1 MMKKVGR
8 LLLAA
13 GALAAWAGGC
23 ADGPSK
29 SPTAPPTSSAA
40 PVAAAPAASAA
51 PSTQPAAAKTL
62 KPLPDQHAL
71 HNGHYVTDKVLS
83 GAQPEG
89 EASFKELSR
98 LGVKTIISVDGAA
111 PDVEGAKKYGM
122 EYVHLPITYASVTPE
137 QGRAIA
143 KAIAEKPGPVY
154 VHCHHGKHRSA
165 AAVAVACVYDGLIS
179 PQRAEGVLKSFGTGD
194 NYTGLWKAARDARP
208 LDPQEIK
215 QYKVDFVE
223 RAKIGDLAEAMVH
236 VDERFDHI
244 KEIQKAGWKAP
255 KDHPDIDPPHEALQ
269 LQELIHEMLRTDSKH
284 AKDPE
289 FRAQIETADVS
300 AKGLHAALLE
310 KPVDTTKAETAFKAM
325 SASCASCHKTYRD

>member
-1 MMKKVGR
+1 MKRLTALVSVGLAI
-8 LLLAA
+8 LLT
-13 GALAAWAGGC
+13 GC
-23 ADGPSK
+23 ADRQSPEPASATAPATP
-29 SPTAPPTSSAA
+29 PTAAG
-40 PVAAAPAASAA
+40 AAAPAATAA
-51 PSTQPAAAKTL
+51 PATQAVATKTL

-89 EASFKELSR
+89 EASFKELQR
-98 LGVKTIISVDGAA
+98 LGVKTVISVDGAA

-143 KAIAEKPGPVY
+143 KAIAEKPGAVY

-165 AAVAVACVYDGLIS
+165 AAVAVACVYDGLIA
-179 PQRAEGVLKSFGTGD
+179 PEQAEGVLKTFGTGD

-208 LDPQEIK
+208 LDPNEIK
-215 QYKVDFVE
+215 QYQVEFVG
-223 RAKIGDLAEAMVH
+223 RAKIGDMAEAMVH

-244 KEIQKAGWKAP
+244 KEIQKAGWQAP

-284 AKDPE
+284 AKDPT
-289 FRAQIETADVS
+289 FRAQIEKADAS

-310 KPVDTTKAETAFKAM
+310 RPVDTAKAETAFKAM
-325 SASCASCHKTYRD
+325 SASCASCHKKYRD